1 MSGIGT
7 RAARRRGAGVC
18 RYGAGRD
25 FGSADWLFQLRLVF
39 MVEWW
44 KEMVERWK
52 AMAINI
58 KNHEVETH
66 IRELAALRGVSLV
79 TAVTVAVEREI
90 EREKQNQRRKKL
102 FADWLMEISRETGP
116 RMNDGKTSKELMDEL
131 YDPETGLPV

>member
-1 MSGIGT
+1 
-7 RAARRRGAGVC
+7 
-18 RYGAGRD
+18 
-25 FGSADWLFQLRLVF
+25 

-66 IRELAALRGVSLV
+66 IRELAALQGVSLV

-116 RMNDGKTSKELMDEL
+116 RMNDGKTSKDLMDEL

>member
-1 MSGIGT
+1 
-7 RAARRRGAGVC
+7 
-18 RYGAGRD
+18 
-25 FGSADWLFQLRLVF
+25 
-39 MVEWW
+39 MVDENGG
-44 KEMVERWK
+44 KVE

-90 EREKQNQRRKKL
+90 EREKQSQRKKKL
-102 FADWLMEISRETGP
+102 MADWLMKISRETGP
-116 RMNDGKTSKELMDEL
+116 MMNDGKTSKELMDEL